1 MLDGF
6 LNIDKPRGLTSHDV
20 VGRVRWLLKQ
30 RGQKRVKV
38 GHAGTLDPLATGV
51 LVVCVGGASRLSE
64 YVMGH
69 DKTYRAVVRFG
80 VETDTYDADGKTLS
94 VRDASHLTPD
104 AVQAAL
110 ASFIG
115 QIAQIPPMHS
125 AIKQGGKKLY
135 ELARAGQMVER
146 SPRAVTIHRITLDGW
161 DARTY
166 AHPEVVL
173 EIVCSSGTYIR
184 SLAHDL
190 GAVLGVGAHLTAL
203 TRTRSGVFQ
212 LSDSLSLERLA
223 SHDDWSEVLVG
234 LRAGLGSDWPVVV
247 LQGAWLEDVLHGR
260 AIPMMEEVTN
270 LPEGMLA
277 LGLTSDGA
285 LRAVLRAGKDGRW
298 YPHKVFL
305 PADD

>member
-1 MLDGF
+1 LDGF

-30 RGQKRVKV
+30 RGLKRIKV

-69 DKTYRAVVRFG
+69 DKTYRAVVQFG
-80 VETDTYDADGKTLS
+80 VETDTYDAEGETLS

-104 AVQAAL
+104 VVRAAL
-110 ASFIG
+110 PAFIG

-135 ELARAGQMVER
+135 ELARAGQTVER
-146 SPRAVTIHRITLDGW
+146 PPRAVTIHHITLDGW
-161 DARTY
+161 DARTH
-166 AHPEVVL
+166 AHPEAVL
-173 EIVCSSGTYIR
+173 EITCGAGTYIR

-203 TRTRSGVFQ
+203 TRTRSGAFM
-212 LSDSLSLERLA
+212 LSDSLSLEGLA
-223 SHDDWSEVLVG
+223 AHEDWSGLLVD

-247 LQGAWLEDVLHGR
+247 LQGDGLEDVLHGR
-260 AIPMMEEVTN
+260 AVPIVAEASPR
-270 LPEGMLA
+270 EGVLA
-277 LGLTSDGA
+277 LGLTPDAA
-285 LRAVLRAGKDGRW
+285 LRAVLRAGGDGRW